1 MASGTTAISIKPRR
15 KCYTNAHNRK
25 GHAWGKHL
33 SFVGQH
39 TGTHMAALNE
49 KPVRLL
55 MHDMIASMGL
65 TPGQS
70 FTREQAVQWFAT
82 NYPNVKQG
90 TVAAHLIRL
99 STNVP
104 TRLQYSPRSDG
115 SDDKFFKIDSSH
127 FRIYEPGRDSTP
139 ISELT
144 PEIDEQQDQPPQG
157 SSEFAYEHDLR
168 DYLARNLQIVEPALR
183 LYSDEGI
190 TGVEFPVGGR
200 YIDILAVDGAG
211 GYVVIELKV
220 SKGYDRVVGQL
231 LRYMSWIKK
240 NHAEPGQR
248 VRGIIIAKQI
258 GEDLRLA
265 CAEVPSVSL
274 FEYELSVAVRQVALD
289 SDDRLRNKQ

>member
-1 MASGTTAISIKPRR
+1 MAT
-15 KCYTNAHNRK
+15 
-25 GHAWGKHL
+25 
-33 SFVGQH
+33 
-39 TGTHMAALNE
+39 LNE

-55 MHDMIASMGL
+55 MHDMVASMGL
-65 TPGQS
+65 VAGQS
-70 FTREQAVQWFAT
+70 FSREQAVQWFAA

-104 TRLQYSPRSDG
+104 TRLQYSPRADG
-115 SDDKFFKIDSSH
+115 SDDKFYKIDSSH
-127 FRIYEPGRDSTP
+127 FRLYEPGRDPTP
-139 ISELT
+139 VSELT
-144 PEIDEQQDQPPQG
+144 PEVEELSDVSPET

-168 DYLARNLQIVEPALR
+168 DYLARNLHIIEPSLK
-183 LYSDEGI
+183 LYTDEGI

-231 LRYMSWIKK
+231 LRYVSWIKK
-240 NHAEPGQR
+240 NHAEFGQQ

-258 GEDLRLA
+258 SEDLRLA
-265 CAEVPSVSL
+265 CSEVPSVSL
-274 FEYELSVAVRQVALD
+274 YEYALSVTVKQVVLG
-289 SDDRLRNKQ
+289 SE